1 MGIWWVRRLQV
12 HNDQDYAEKEKVIKS
27 MYITKEGS
35 SAAELAK
42 KFGVSKVTIYD
53 DIKTAEERL
62 SALFFGI
69 NGLRFY

>member
-1 MGIWWVRRLQV
+1 M
-12 HNDQDYAEKEKVIKS
+12 IKS
-27 MYITKEGS
+27 MYITKERS